1 MKNDPFARDGSIGIM
16 KRDGSI
22 EPFVFAK
29 LLKCIDD
36 GFAATGEPHERVG
49 ATARGLAEAVQ
60 AYLKTA
66 GPRDPL
72 PSEYLAE
79 LVELVLTQTGHVTA
93 SMAIRQHTQ
102 LRDQQRRWQR
112 VAGSRVRGGRFVQW
126 RWNKGRVVQY
136 LREDHALDPP
146 AARMIASRVEQL
158 VFNCGLKVVTT
169 GFVRE
174 MTRSELL
181 AWGLLPGALA
191 VKRQRPRRDT
201 RKVGDQTD
209 LS

>member
-1 MKNDPFARDGSIGIM
+1 MKNDPNARDGSISIM

-29 LLKCIDD
+29 LLRCIGS
-36 GFAATGEPHERVG
+36 GFAAAGEPHDRSTP
-49 ATARGLAEAVQ
+49 AARGLTEAVQ
-60 AYLKTA
+60 AYLRS
-66 GPRDPL
+66 GGSRSPL
-72 PSEYLAE
+72 PSEHLAE

-93 SMAIRQHTQ
+93 SMAIRQHSQ

-112 VAGSRVRGGRFVQW
+112 VAASRGGDGRYVQR
-126 RWNKGRVVQY
+126 RWNKSRVVQY
-136 LREDHALDPP
+136 LREEHGLDLP

-191 VKRQRPRRDT
+191 VKRPRRT
-201 RKVGDQTD
+201 SKPIGDATD
-209 LS
+209 PS